1 MNRIKL
7 LFAASFITVISV
19 ISLPAQE
26 AINSAKKDLPGLQ
39 ISGEVKLPNG
49 WSLKPAGKQIP
60 LGDFPV
66 NMVIHPSG
74 KYLAILHA
82 GYGPHEIHIA
92 EIEKNGA
99 TIISKVTVKQTFCGI
114 CFSPDGSKL
123 YASAAEFASAYAFDF
138 KNGYLFNRT
147 EIPLAQQNSNFV
159 TTGLAIDSTGKKIL
173 ASGCWSHSL
182 SIVPIE
188 QPERRR
194 IVPLKEDSY
203 PYGFFAI
210 PKKEQA
216 IVSLW
221 GASSVALIDTAE
233 GIILDTWATE
243 SHPTEMVL
251 APDGKTLFVSCSN
264 STRVSILDISKN
276 GKSLGTLNCALYP
289 NAPNGNTPGSLSLTN
304 DGKILIVANAD
315 ANNLSLFQV
324 EDPLKPV
331 PMGFIPAGWYPT
343 AVRFNSFDRKIY
355 FCNGKGL
362 TSRPNS
368 QGPNPLATKDLP
380 IRQYIA
386 GLMQGSLGVLDM
398 PTPEKLLEFTKD
410 AYSCSPLQADNLPKA
425 QWPKNNPIPRNVG
438 DPSPIK
444 YCIYVIKENRT
455 YDQVFG
461 DIKEGN
467 GDPSLCIFDEK
478 VTPNHHKIAKEF
490 VLLDNLY
497 VDGEVSA
504 DGHQWSMAAYSTDFV
519 EKVWPL
525 TYRGSTL
532 KKLTA
537 YPSEGAYD
545 SIARPAGGYIWDRCI
560 EAKVSFRSYGE
571 WVDNGKKLGDPA
583 KARVKAIEGN
593 FDPLFRSYD
602 LDYPDVKRTKRF
614 LDELARFEKEGG
626 MPKFN
631 IVRLPNDHTYGTRP
645 DKPTPTAMVAENDL
659 ALGMLVEGISKSKF
673 WKETAIFVIEDDAQN
688 GSDHVDAHR
697 TISLV
702 ISPYT
707 KRKFV
712 DSTMYSTSG
721 ILRTMELILGLKPM
735 SQFDAAATPMFHSFQ
750 AEPNLTP
757 YTHIPAKVSLTELN
771 TEKSWGAKQ
780 SLAFD
785 FDKEDA
791 ADDLLFNEVIWR
803 SVKGA
808 NSPMP
813 PPVRAAFF
821 LPKYAT
827 QPAAKDKD

>member
-1 MNRIKL
+1 MKIIGIL
-7 LFAASFITVISV
+7 SVAILSSIAIGFVITADEPAKSV
-19 ISLPAQE
+19 
-26 AINSAKKDLPGLQ
+26 KKDLPGPQ

-66 NMVIHPSG
+66 NMVVHPSG

-92 EIEKNGA
+92 ELDKSGA
-99 TIISKVTVKQTFCGI
+99 TIISKVGIKQTFCGI
-114 CFSPDGSKL
+114 CFSPEGDKL
-123 YASAAEFASAYAFDF
+123 YASAAEFASAYVYDF
-138 KNGYLFNRT
+138 KNGYLSNRS
-147 EIPLAQQNSNFV
+147 EISVAEEKSNFV
-159 TTGLAIDSTGKKIL
+159 TTGLALDSSGKKIL
-173 ASGCWSHSL
+173 AAGCWSHSL
-182 SIVPIE
+182 SITPLDK
-188 QPERRR
+188 PEARKM
-194 IVPLKEDSY
+194 VELKVDSY
-203 PYGFFAI
+203 PFGFLAL

-216 IVSLW
+216 LVSLW
-221 GASSVALIDTAE
+221 GASAVSLIDTKDAKVLE
-233 GIILDTWATE
+233 TWPTE

-251 APDGKTLFVSCSN
+251 SPDNKTLFVACSN
-264 STRVSILDISKN
+264 STRVSILDVSQN

-289 NAPNGNTPGSLSLTN
+289 NAPNGNTPGSLSLTK

-315 ANNLSLFQV
+315 ANNLSMFQV

-331 PMGFIPAGWYPT
+331 PMGYIPAGWYPT
-343 AVRFNSFDRKIY
+343 SVRFNQIDGKIY

-368 QGPNPLATKDLP
+368 QGPNPLAAKDLP

-386 GLMQGSLGVLDM
+386 SLMQGSLGVLDM
-398 PTPEKLLEFTKD
+398 PTPEKMIAFTKE

-425 QWPKNNPIPRNVG
+425 QWPSSNPIPRKIG

-478 VTPNHHKIAKEF
+478 VTPNQHKLAREYT
-490 VLLDNLY
+490 LLDNLY

-525 TYRGSTL
+525 TYRGSPL
-532 KKLTA
+532 KKLAA

-545 SIARPAGGYIWDRCI
+545 VVARPAGGYIWDRCA

-571 WVDNGKKLGDPA
+571 WVDNGKKPGDPS
-583 KARVKAIEGN
+583 KARVKALEGK
-593 FDPLFRSYD
+593 FDPYFRGYD
-602 LDYPDVKRTKRF
+602 LDYPDVKRTQRF
-614 LDELARFEKEGG
+614 LEEVARFEKEGG
-626 MPKFN
+626 MPQLS

-659 ALGMLVEGISKSKF
+659 AMGMLVEGLSKSKF

-712 DSTMYSTSG
+712 DSTMYSTSS

-750 AEPNLTP
+750 AEPDLTP
-757 YTHIPAKVSLTELN
+757 FKHVAAKVSLTEKN

-785 FDKEDA
+785 LDKEDA
-791 ADDLLFNEVIWR
+791 ADDLLFNEVIWK

-813 PPVRAAFF
+813 SPVRAAFF
-821 LPKYAT
+821 LPKYT
-827 QPAAKDKD
+827 IKPAAKD